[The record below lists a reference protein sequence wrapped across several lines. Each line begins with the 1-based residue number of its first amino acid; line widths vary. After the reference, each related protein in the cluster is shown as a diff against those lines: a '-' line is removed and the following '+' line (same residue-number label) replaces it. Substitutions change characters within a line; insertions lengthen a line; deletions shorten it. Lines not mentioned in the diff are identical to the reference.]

1 MNINKYKNTKPKLI
15 LEEYFSGKIQAWG
28 QFEDVFGIVRKKF
41 TCKIISDW
49 DKKTSTLTI
58 NENFIYDDGVEENRV
73 WKLIKVHNN
82 YYEGTTDN
90 VVGIA
95 RGVTCGN
102 TFNWKYKF
110 ELSLYGIKTKVVFDD
125 YMYLQDSSVII
136 NKAKMKKFGIKLGTV
151 FLFFK
156 KNN

>member
-15 LEEYFSGKIQAWG
+15 LEEYFSGEIQAWG
-28 QFEDVFGIVRKKF
+28 QFEDAFGIVRKKF

-49 DKKTSTLTI
+49 DNKTSTLTI

-90 VVGIA
+90 IVGIA
-95 RGVTCGN
+95 NGYTCGN
-102 TFNWKYKF
+102 TFHWKYKF
-110 ELSLYGIKTKVVFDD
+110 ELPLYGRKTRVSFDD
-125 YMYLQDSSVII
+125 FMYLQDDNVII

-151 FLFFK
+151 LLFFK
-156 KNN
+156 KNT